1 MSCQSE
7 KKGPSAL
14 SGVWGK
20 GDMGIV
26 CYKTDGAVRAHSA
39 GPSSGADV
47 RGGIVGPSVCIED
60 TDLQYYLPSVTT
72 NVTRRHSKRIFAR
85 AANHEDTV
93 IAPRG

>member
-39 GPSSGADV
+39 GPSAGADV
-47 RGGIVGPSVCIED
+47 RGGIVGPTVCIEA
-60 TDLQYYLPSVTT
+60 TYLQDRIP
-72 NVTRRHSKRIFAR
+72 NVT
-85 AANHEDTV
+85 ANVTS
-93 IAPRG
+93 